1 MKWCRYSL
9 LCIPLLLMMGCNQQ
23 RVVAGKPDEL
33 SLSRLG
39 KSDINEVVEYHQHA
53 VMRDLRQ
60 LMIKLYYRNPNQQH
74 DKDKRSIEQSVARVF
89 ARSSAFGFEQWQGVK
104 PTDIIRIAL
113 DQSYTGDRV
122 LAFTIGLRRMLMAA
136 YDDHTEFYYL
146 TSIDPQKL
154 YNSARNIEIAAWMIA
169 EKTDLKGMPLL
180 LSDSLPTEERNVSY
194 QRSFGR
200 MIATQD
206 NMAEMLSF
214 KNGRMLKT
222 VLQSAASMA
231 FLPI

>member
-1 MKWCRYSL
+1 
-9 LCIPLLLMMGCNQQ
+9 MGCSQQ
-23 RVVAGKPDEL
+23 RVVADKPNEL

-53 VMRDLRQ
+53 VMRDLKQ
-60 LMIKLYYRNPNQQH
+60 LMIKLYYRNPNQRR
-74 DKDKRSIEQSVARVF
+74 DRAERSIESSVAQFF
-89 ARSSAFGFEQWQGVK
+89 ARSSAYGFEQWQEVK

-113 DQSYTGDRV
+113 DQSYKGDRV
-122 LAFTIGLRRMLMAA
+122 LAFTVGLRRMLMAS

-146 TSIDPQKL
+146 TSIDAQKL
-154 YNSARNIEIAAWMIA
+154 YNSARNIEIAAWMLA
-169 EKTDLKGMPLL
+169 EKTDLRGSPLL
-180 LSDSLPTEERNVSY
+180 LSDSLSNEERNVSY
-194 QRSFGR
+194 QRLFGR